1 MLLSSSAVCVFVY
14 LIFFLCASSGKL
26 KLRCGSQF
34 TSKMEGMMNDLAIGG
49 DHEAAFG
56 KHLKEGQDSGSID
69 VDKIE
74 FNVQVHCMIEV

>member
-1 MLLSSSAVCVFVY
+1 MFGFAPSFARE
-14 LIFFLCASSGKL
+14 GKL

-49 DHEAAFG
+49 DHEAAFE
-56 KHLKEGQDSGSID
+56 KYLKEGNDGAPVD

-74 FNVQVHCMIEV
+74 FNVQVKEALFGERILL

>member
-1 MLLSSSAVCVFVY
+1 
-14 LIFFLCASSGKL
+14 
-26 KLRCGSQF
+26 
-34 TSKMEGMMNDLAIGG
+34 MEGMMNDLAIGG

-74 FNVQVHCMIEV
+74 FNVQVRGSE